1 MNIILESN
9 KRFYEINDTLSSKM
23 KIKHE
28 RLFPIFAF
36 AIFFDIML
44 EMNIEMQSHF
54 FQIPDEKS
62 RFDDLHV
69 YSSQDI
75 IITLPTPMTVY
86 DISFL
91 SVSKEEVSNKN
102 ELESQ

>member
-1 MNIILESN
+1 MNDCF
-9 KRFYEINDTLSSKM
+9 RF
-23 KIKHE
+23 
-28 RLFPIFAF
+28 FAF
-36 AIFFDIML
+36 AMFFEFML
-44 EMNIEMQSHF
+44 EMNINLQLHF

-102 ELESQ
+102 ELESQKILNSLHRLINIFIIFIIN

>member
-1 MNIILESN
+1 
-9 KRFYEINDTLSSKM
+9 
-23 KIKHE
+23 
-28 RLFPIFAF
+28 
-36 AIFFDIML
+36 ML
-44 EMNIEMQSHF
+44 EMNINVQSHF

-102 ELESQ
+102 ELESQKILNSLHRLINIFIIFIIN